1 MIFLERQ
8 RDPCRAEFGLSL
20 AIVAPCRYA
29 CGKGGIGARASCA
42 QGGIMGRIF
51 IFSAL
56 VVAAV
61 LAALYFYGLGG
72 PAPVT
77 QPAGDQAEPAVIAPS
92 VLEPAPMDTTEPV
105 APPQETPP
113 APQ

>member
-1 MIFLERQ
+1 M
-8 RDPCRAEFGLSL
+8 S
-20 AIVAPCRYA
+20 
-29 CGKGGIGARASCA
+29 
-42 QGGIMGRIF
+42 RIF
-51 IFSAL
+51 IFSGL

-92 VLEPAPMDTTEPV
+92 VLEPAPVDTGEPAPAPDA
-105 APPQETPP
+105 APPS
-113 APQ
+113 PQ